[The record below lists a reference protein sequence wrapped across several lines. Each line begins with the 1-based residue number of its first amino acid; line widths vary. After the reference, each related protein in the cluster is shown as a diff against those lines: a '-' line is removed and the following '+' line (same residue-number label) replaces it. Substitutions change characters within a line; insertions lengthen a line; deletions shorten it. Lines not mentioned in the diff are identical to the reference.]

1 MIYLNKG
8 LFIKKFYGKI
18 KVVSCNIIHLKHHG
32 SSFIMKYMQDLLITI
47 SAFTCSWCC
56 TQLINL
62 YIKNNISFEIN
73 IPISI
78 RSYKLALIHIF
89 MTIIKLGKTMQW
101 TRKSLANFLEKN
113 FSQELSLLDIY
124 ENYFFRFYVDKL
136 VSSQIFIIKIVYLV
150 D

>member
-8 LFIKKFYGKI
+8 LFIKNFYGKI

-62 YIKNNISFEIN
+62 YIKNNISFEIT

-78 RSYKLALIHIF
+78 TSYKLALIHIF

-101 TRKSLANFLEKN
+101 TRKSLSRKN

-124 ENYFFRFYVDKL
+124 DNYFFRFDKL

>member
-8 LFIKKFYGKI
+8 LFIKTFYGKI

-89 MTIIKLGKTMQW
+89 MTMIKLGKTMQW
-101 TRKSLANFLEKN
+101 TRKSLANFLEKTLAK
-113 FSQELSLLDIY
+113 SYLSLISTGII
-124 ENYFFRFYVDKL
+124 FFDFMLTNWYQARFL
-136 VSSQIFIIKIVYLV
+136 LLRLFI
-150 D
+150 

>member
-8 LFIKKFYGKI
+8 LFIKNFYGKI

-101 TRKSLANFLEKN
+101 TRKSLANFLEKTLAK
-113 FSQELSLLDIY
+113 SYLSLISTRI
-124 ENYFFRFYVDKL
+124 NFFDFMLTNWYQARFL
-136 VSSQIFIIKIVYLV
+136 LLRLFI
-150 D
+150 